1 MICFQIKIYSILM
14 SFTMMKIRGWVYFSF
29 LLAPGIAHMLM
40 HFQFCS
46 AFAVRPS
53 GDKPPSAF
61 DPRFT
66 DGNWDHFPRETSICA
81 LIQIFSENEKIL
93 HRPGPSCGQHLDY
106 NTWWWWWHNVQKIKK
121 RQVLNCELNKW
132 SPKVK

>member
-1 MICFQIKIYSILM
+1 MFSNKNIFNLDVFYYDENTGMGLFFISSRSRYCSC
-14 SFTMMKIRGWVYFSF
+14 SCTYF
-29 LLAPGIAHMLM
+29 L
-40 HFQFCS
+40 FCS
-46 AFAVRPS
+46 AVAVRPS

-121 RQVLNCELNKW
+121 RQVLNCELNKS